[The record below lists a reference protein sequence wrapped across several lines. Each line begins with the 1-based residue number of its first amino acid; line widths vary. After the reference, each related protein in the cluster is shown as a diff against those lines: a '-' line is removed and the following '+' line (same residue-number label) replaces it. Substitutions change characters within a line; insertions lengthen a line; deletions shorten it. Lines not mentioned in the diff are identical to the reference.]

1 MLSYTFM
8 QNALLISICIAIL
21 CPCIGIFLVLK
32 RYSMIGD
39 TLAHASLAGVTLG
52 LFFNK
57 SPIISA
63 FLFTSFGGLAIEFL
77 RQYFRRYTDLILA
90 IILSMS
96 VGIAITL
103 ITSGVLHANANMYL
117 FGSMLTVSKTDLIVT
132 ALLSIIAVA
141 TLITFYHQLLYLA
154 YDETAAKVVNV
165 KVKTINYIFAI
176 LVAAAISV
184 SIRSVGILVISSM
197 VALPVAS
204 ALQLNKGF
212 RATLFASIAYSFL
225 DILSGLIISYYAG
238 AAPGGITALIATGTL
253 LLTIVIKQIQKKL
266 FTY

>member
-1 MLSYTFM
+1 
-8 QNALLISICIAIL
+8 
-21 CPCIGIFLVLK
+21 
-32 RYSMIGD
+32 
-39 TLAHASLAGVTLG
+39 
-52 LFFNK
+52 
-57 SPIISA
+57 
-63 FLFTSFGGLAIEFL
+63 
-77 RQYFRRYTDLILA
+77 
-90 IILSMS
+90 MS

-176 LVAAAISV
+176 LVSAAISV

-225 DILSGLIISYYAG
+225 DILS
-238 AAPGGITALIATGTL
+238 
-253 LLTIVIKQIQKKL
+253 
-266 FTY
+266 